1 MYQIDTVAVSA
12 AVIAHVR
19 RTLRVLAKAQRPL
32 RGLWEHRRVRL
43 FSRPDPE
50 ERRRL
55 ERAVADVDREL
66 AANLELTSMFDQTK
80 QAVVLENG
88 EFTRHRATIETGL
101 AAAYGPLADLYSRIP
116 DAESAMERRGPANS
130 LRDDDRALIEAWEGD
145 ARTAQRGLRQAL
157 AAPRLSPFTSLLR
170 RLRGVLPYRR

>member
-1 MYQIDTVAVSA
+1 VDFLS
-12 AVIAHVR
+12 
-19 RTLRVLAKAQRPL
+19 RVFR
-32 RGLWEHRRVRL
+32 
-43 FSRPDPE
+43 RPDPE
-50 ERRRL
+50 ERPRL

-88 EFTRHRATIETGL
+88 EFTRHRATIESGL
-101 AAAYGPLADLYSRIP
+101 ADAYRPLADLYSRIP

-130 LRDDDRALIEAWEGD
+130 LRDDDRATIETWEGD

-157 AAPRLSPFTSLLR
+157 ATPPPSPLALLLK
-170 RLRGVLPYRR
+170 RLRGVLPSRR